1 MRTTISSCN
10 HYGRIKG
17 RERYENASAWIAD
30 MGQRLSCDPAVRLG
44 RAYPLI
50 ERLFIG
56 ALKNLLAG
64 VTTVAH
70 HNPFYPEMRRT
81 MPIRVVRRY
90 GWAHS
95 FLLET
100 RPAGARGEPGGDV
113 AARWQTT
120 PPATPFFVHLAEGVD
135 DEARGEL
142 PRLEALGCLKPNTV
156 IVHGVAID
164 ENGWRRVART
174 GAGLVW
180 CPASNAFLFGETA
193 LVGAL
198 VDGSDEARVT
208 VALGTDSRI
217 TGSRDLLDELREA
230 RAALPIA
237 PALLLRMVTSEA
249 ATLLRQPR
257 AGRLKVGAPADLV
270 VLPALADDPGEALL
284 QTTRRDVRL
293 VLVDGRP
300 LVGDVEFA
308 PAFKARKVTVR
319 VRCGSTRIRK
329 SATRASCAGSP
340 AARSP
345 SPGSRSHDRRR
356 HTAGSRRTA
365 ERGLPRIESRARG
378 DRLRPVVRAGAR
390 SRGRPFRPLDPVH
403 SLGLDADGRRRSRIG
418 SAVDARRRARGRR
431 GRPPA
436 DRRARS
442 APGAGHSARR

>member
-1 MRTTISSCN
+1 MIWAKAVTFVNARVVARDQTATSIRFSSRVLSLDERPKHGDTVVDLGGGFVLPGLVNAHDHLELN
-10 HYGRIKG
+10 HYGRLKG

-30 MGQRLSCDPAVRLG
+30 MGQRLSCDPAVRVG
-44 RAYPLI
+44 RSYPLI

-56 ALKNLLAG
+56 GIKNLLAG

-81 MPIRVVRRY
+81 LPIRVVRRY

-100 RPAGARGEPGGDV
+100 RPAGARGEPGGDI

-142 PRLEALGCLKPNTV
+142 PKLEALGCLKPNTV

-193 LVGAL
+193 LVGTLIA
-198 VDGSDEARVT
+198 GSNEARVT
-208 VALGTDSRI
+208 VALGTDSRV

-230 RAALPIA
+230 KTALPGAA
-237 PALLLRMVTSEA
+237 PKLLLRMVTTEA
-249 ATLLRQPR
+249 AKLLRQPR
-257 AGRLKVGAPADLV
+257 AGKLAVGAPADLV
-270 VLPALADDPGEALL
+270 VVPGVADDPGAALL

-293 VLVDGRP
+293 VVVDGRP
-300 LVGDVEFA
+300 LVGDPDFA
-308 PAFKARKVTVR
+308 PVFKARKVT
-319 VRCGSTRIRK
+319 I
-329 SATRASCAGSP
+329 
-340 AARSP
+340 
-345 SPGSRSHDRRR
+345 
-356 HTAGSRRTA
+356 
-365 ERGLPRIESRARG
+365 
-378 DRLRPVVRAGAR
+378 
-390 SRGRPFRPLDPVH
+390 RPLH
-403 SLGLDADGRRRSRIG
+403 
-418 SAVDARRRARGRR
+418 VDAALKVSDSGL
-431 GRPPA
+431 
-436 DRRARS
+436 
-442 APGAGHSARR
+442 ARRIAGCPIAEPGVSAI